1 MHMTG
6 TGRKRTFVRLL
17 ITSFVVII
25 LAAPDAEAFPPYRS
39 TDADTA
45 GAGMLEVRLGLLKLQ
60 RHGSTTDRSAPLS
73 RINLGLGAHYEVIS
87 ETEYSS
93 DDHQF
98 REGALGF
105 KWARLEDG
113 FGIGVETLALL
124 PVNSSLSGAGIESQ
138 FLATFQ
144 QERWQIHV
152 NAGGFYDPRS
162 KQTEKGWRASILAE
176 FPRERLRPGIEL
188 FAKRTRSEATRVQ
201 AGIGVIGLFRRLE
214 IRSGLHVG
222 LSDAAPDIEASLWL
236 SWRWRV
242 RESDN
247 Q

>member
-98 REGALGF
+98 REGAQP
-105 KWARLEDG
+105 
-113 FGIGVETLALL
+113 L
-124 PVNSSLSGAGIESQ
+124 PRGSG
-138 FLATFQ
+138 
-144 QERWQIHV
+144 
-152 NAGGFYDPRS
+152 
-162 KQTEKGWRASILAE
+162 
-176 FPRERLRPGIEL
+176 
-188 FAKRTRSEATRVQ
+188 
-201 AGIGVIGLFRRLE
+201 
-214 IRSGLHVG
+214 
-222 LSDAAPDIEASLWL
+222 
-236 SWRWRV
+236 
-242 RESDN
+242 
-247 Q
+247 